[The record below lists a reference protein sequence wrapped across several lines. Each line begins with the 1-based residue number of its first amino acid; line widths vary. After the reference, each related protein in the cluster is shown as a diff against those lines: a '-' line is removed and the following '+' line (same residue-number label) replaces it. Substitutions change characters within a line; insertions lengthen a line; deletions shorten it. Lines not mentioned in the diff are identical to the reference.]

1 MEKEFVPYKL
11 SLRMKQLRFDE
22 PCFSYYMNG
31 VLQPSLN
38 PKDYSYFDEMSE
50 INTNIKNFENIL
62 APLFQQAFR
71 WFREEYN
78 LRGSIM
84 DFIDDEIGIEWDYEI
99 AKIGTDL
106 DENGHYKP
114 LVDYSIDDED
124 RKFNTYEEAEL
135 ACLDKLIKIV
145 ENKSEQ
151 DGR

>member
-1 MEKEFVPYKL
+1 MVEEFVPYEL
-11 SLRMKQLRFDE
+11 ALRMKQLGFDE
-22 PCFSYYMNG
+22 PCFMYWWKGEN
-31 VLQPSLN
+31 
-38 PKDYSYFDEMSE
+38 DYILADLIDDEART
-50 INTNIKNFENIL
+50 IDFK

-71 WFREEYN
+71 WFREKYN

-135 ACLDKLIKIV
+135 DCLEKLIEIV
-145 ENKSEQ
+145 ESKSE
-151 DGR
+151 